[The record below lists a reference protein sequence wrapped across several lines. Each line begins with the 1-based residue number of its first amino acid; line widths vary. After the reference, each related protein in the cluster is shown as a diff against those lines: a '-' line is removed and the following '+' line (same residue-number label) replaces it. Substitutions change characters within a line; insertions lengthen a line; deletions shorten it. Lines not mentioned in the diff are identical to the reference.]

1 MNITL
6 LEALVVTIGIS
17 SLLLQVV
24 YKYDLDSTYDNLTK
38 PSWLPDQFCLMCF
51 ATQTSLII
59 SFLLALIST
68 LPMYNIILLTPSSPV
83 FVILLTKLI
92 DR

>member
-1 MNITL
+1 MITL

-17 SLLLQVV
+17 SLLVQVV
-24 YKYDLDSTYDNLTK
+24 YKYGLDSVYDNLIK

-59 SFLLALIST
+59 SSLLVLIVG
-68 LPMYNIILLTPSSPV
+68 LQMYSIILLTLSSPV
-83 FVILLTKLI
+83 FVILLTRSI
-92 DR
+92 DK